1 MFFPVGDVNLKRGVR
16 PVLTHLIMLLNIVVF
31 VRMVMLPGPAQA
43 AVLDRFGAVPAD
55 LWSGMH
61 PETLLTSLFLH
72 GGWMHLIGNM
82 LFLWVFGD
90 NVEATLGY
98 GRYLLFY
105 FGGGIAATMVHAL
118 MNPYS
123 SVPCVGASGAI
134 AACLGAYLIMF
145 PRSRVRV
152 FFVLILSSFSVPAVL
167 FLGFWILQQLMAGI
181 GAMGMTADT
190 AGVAYWAHI
199 GGFVFGTV
207 TGLFYRG
214 KARELQDNR

>member
-16 PVLTHLIMLLNIVVF
+16 PVLTHLIMLLNFVVF
-31 VRMVMLPGPAQA
+31 VRMVMLSGHMQA
-43 AVLDRFGAVPAD
+43 AVLDRYGAVPAD
-55 LWSGMH
+55 LMVGVR

-72 GGWMHLIGNM
+72 AGWMHLIGNM

-105 FGGGIAATMVHAL
+105 FGGGIAATLAHAI

-123 SVPCVGASGAI
+123 TVPCVGASGAI

-167 FLGFWILQQLMAGI
+167 FLGFWILQQLMAGV

-199 GGFVFGTV
+199 GGFVFGVV
-207 TGLFYRG
+207 TGLFFRG
-214 KARELQDNR
+214 KARELQDY